1 MRGGAVV
8 VRPLFC
14 ALSKFRQEGG
24 YIMSVF
30 KINMSCDFHD
40 GMLLH
45 NEIGFPATL
54 PITSEE
60 FFADLMQ
67 LESDNSNGNNAPT
80 RENIH
85 QFFTRCHEVL
95 DSYEKEA
102 VHKLL

>member
-1 MRGGAVV
+1 
-8 VRPLFC
+8 
-14 ALSKFRQEGG
+14 
-24 YIMSVF
+24 MSVF

-80 RENIH
+80 RENNH